1 MKSGFFLSGTAHSL
15 LIIFL
20 FTNGLFSMPDRKFED
35 LEKLDIMI
43 LSEAEF
49 DAISS
54 SPPIIENLSSP
65 NYKKLKTPSQD
76 LKLKNN
82 EIEKLSGINK
92 HSVKKLTLLEQPDEI
107 MKPLLPLKD
116 FIPEPTPTIIKKL
129 KNKEK
134 IDLEFSKLGNEIN
147 ALVTPT
153 LNNPRSRDADRID
166 RIASNNK
173 DTLDISDNLTELT
186 NEISEKTATTS
197 ENKEKLSNKEATT
210 KITPDAQKNVEI
222 VKGLVEKSNMP
233 LSRSLPEITTTSN
246 ESEALLLEANL
257 IKKFKP
263 KFNILLRDDKS
274 FPFIFIGN
282 KDKWPQ
288 IKRHRGKKSKD
299 GFYFGPF
306 ASAGSANWTIKMI
319 QKIFHLRVC
328 DDTVFKKRERP
339 CILYQIKRC
348 SGPCVGYV
356 GESDY
361 KQTVDDAIE
370 FVSGKSR
377 KIQKSLSNQMERASE
392 DLDFEKAAILRDR
405 IKSLNIIQS
414 SQRINEANLVEA
426 DVIAGYKESGKT
438 CIQVFFY
445 RSKQNWGNQAFFPKH
460 DPEENLN
467 DIINSF
473 VSQFYENKSVPSS
486 IILSNEIKEKE
497 LIEKTLTQKEGKQI
511 TITVAK
517 KGTKLKVI
525 NQAINNAKDSLNRK
539 LYESQNNRD
548 LFDAVSKK
556 FNLETNINLVE
567 VYDNSHIQGTN
578 SVGALITYGDEG
590 FVKKR
595 YRKFNI
601 KIQKNAQDDYG
612 MMKEVLNRRFK
623 RAVQEKDNYLTF
635 PDLVLIDG
643 GKGQYSVAREAMNE
657 LGLHEIPI
665 VAIAKGKMRNSGN
678 ETFFH
683 NGKEFKFEKNDPTL
697 FFLQR
702 LRDESHRFAISAH
715 RAKRKKGISKS
726 LLDQIDGIGSIRK
739 RALLNHFG
747 SARAVESASLDEIK
761 SVDGVEEK
769 VAKKI
774 YNFFHE

>member
-1 MKSGFFLSGTAHSL
+1 M
-15 LIIFL
+15 
-20 FTNGLFSMPDRKFED
+20 
-35 LEKLDIMI
+35 
-43 LSEAEF
+43 
-49 DAISS
+49 ISS
-54 SPPIIENLSSP
+54 EIGKEVIKKELPLIPKLPGVYRMLNDKGEILYVGKAKNLPNRLKSYIAEKNHIIRTERMLSQT
-65 NYKKLKTPSQD
+65 KKL
-76 LKLKNN
+76 
-82 EIEKLSGINK
+82 
-92 HSVKKLTLLEQPDEI
+92 
-107 MKPLLPLKD
+107 
-116 FIPEPTPTIIKKL
+116 
-129 KNKEK
+129 
-134 IDLEFSKLGNEIN
+134 
-147 ALVTPT
+147 
-153 LNNPRSRDADRID
+153 
-166 RIASNNK
+166 
-173 DTLDISDNLTELT
+173 
-186 NEISEKTATTS
+186 
-197 ENKEKLSNKEATT
+197 
-210 KITPDAQKNVEI
+210 
-222 VKGLVEKSNMP
+222 
-233 LSRSLPEITTTSN
+233 EITTTSN

-257 IKKFKP
+257 IKKHKP

-282 KDKWPQ
+282 KDVWPQ
-288 IKRHRGKKSKD
+288 IRRHRGKKTKE

-328 DDTVFKKRERP
+328 DDTVFKNRERP

-356 GESDY
+356 EKEDY
-361 KQTVDDAIE
+361 KKTVDDAIE

-377 KIQKSLSNQMERASE
+377 KIQKSLSDQMEKASE
-392 DLDFEKAAILRDR
+392 DLDFEKAVILRDR

-414 SQRINEANLVEA
+414 SQRINEANLIEA

-460 DPEENLN
+460 DPDESLSNIL
-467 DIINSF
+467 NSF

-486 IILSNEIKEKE
+486 IIISEEIKEKN
-497 LIEKTLTQKEGKQI
+497 LIEKTLSKKEGKQVNLS
-511 TITVAK
+511 VAK
-517 KGTKLKVI
+517 KGSKLKVI
-525 NQAINNAKDSLNRK
+525 NQATKNAKESLNRK
-539 LYESQNNRD
+539 LYESQNNRE
-548 LFDAVSKK
+548 LFDSVASK

-578 SVGALITYGDEG
+578 SVGALIAFGEEG
-590 FVKKR
+590 FIKKR

-601 KIQKNAQDDYG
+601 KSKKNEQDDYG
-612 MMKEVLNRRFK
+612 MMREVLNRRFK
-623 RAVQEKDNYLTF
+623 RAIQEKDNYLSI
-635 PDLVLIDG
+635 PDLVIVDG
-643 GKGQYSVAREAMNE
+643 GKGQYSVARDSLNE

-665 VAIAKGKMRNSGN
+665 IAIAKGKFRNSGN

-683 NGKEFKFEKNDPTL
+683 NGKEYKFNKNDPTL

-702 LRDESHRFAISAH
+702 IRDESHRFAISAH
-715 RAKRKKGISKS
+715 RAKRKRGISKS
-726 LLDQIDGIGSIRK
+726 LLDQIEGIGSIRK